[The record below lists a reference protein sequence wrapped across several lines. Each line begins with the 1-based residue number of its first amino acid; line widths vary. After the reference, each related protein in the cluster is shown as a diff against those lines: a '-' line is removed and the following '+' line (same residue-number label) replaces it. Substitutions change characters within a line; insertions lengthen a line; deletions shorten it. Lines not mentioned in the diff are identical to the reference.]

1 MPFTRKV
8 DICTIRKKMRL
19 AWAGELYAVPT
30 EKDCVSKQDV
40 VSARNTF
47 KNSFAVCVTQIFPQ
61 CDIYLQA
68 EI

>member
-19 AWAGELYAVPT
+19 TWAGELYAVPT

-40 VSARNTF
+40 VSA
-47 KNSFAVCVTQIFPQ
+47 
-61 CDIYLQA
+61 
-68 EI
+68 